1 MIYAPNAKELVYSEL
16 YFISTS
22 FPRTPSAISIY
33 AAMDE
38 IMDAVS
44 GEVYELFFGIPM
56 DVAPAAGQQAGGTME
71 MLFGIEIR
79 N

>member
-1 MIYAPNAKELVYSEL
+1 MIYAPNSKELVYSEL

-22 FPRTPSAISIY
+22 VPRQPSAISIY

-38 IMDAVS
+38 IVDTVS
-44 GEVYELFFGIPM
+44 GEIYELFFGVPM
-56 DVAPAAGQQAGGTME
+56 DVNPAADQPVGGTME
-71 MLFGIEIR
+71 MLFGLEIR